1 MCWLCGWVTQDWA
14 ESVAG
19 TQRTVLLSYTLM
31 DAPRIKA
38 DNKERK
44 YNTGEEGTDSRRGD
58 AL

>member
-1 MCWLCGWVTQDWA
+1 MWLGDTDWA
-14 ESVAG
+14 GSVAG

-44 YNTGEEGTDSRRGD
+44 YNAGEEGTDSRSGD